1 MTTTVTILGSG
12 TCVPSLKRSSASIL
26 VRCGSARI
34 LVDVGDGTLHRLVA
48 AGETVFSITHLL
60 LTHFHPD
67 HCGAL
72 PAFLFANKYPALQ
85 RQEPLTLIGG
95 TGLQR
100 FCDALASAWG
110 LWLQLP
116 EDLFSLVE
124 LPAGASERPE
134 EQGFTLRACP
144 VIHNPESRAYRIT
157 GADGASIVYSGDTD
171 TCNLLVDLARGADV
185 FICEASLPDEQKVPG
200 HLTPSLAGRLA
211 AQAAVGH
218 LVLTH
223 LYPECDAVDIAAQ
236 CRRTWSGPLSVA
248 RDLMQIGVKPG
259 GGIVSEEPVQSS

>member
-12 TCVPSLKRSSASIL
+12 TCVPSLKRSSAAVL
-26 VRCGSARI
+26 VRSGPVRI
-34 LVDVGDGTLHRLVA
+34 LVDVGDGTMHRLLA

-72 PAFLFANKYPALQ
+72 PAFLFANKYPSLG
-85 RQEPLTLIGG
+85 RREPLTLVGG

-100 FCDALASAWG
+100 LCDALASAWG
-110 LWLQLP
+110 RWIQLP
-116 EDLFSLVE
+116 PDLFSLVE
-124 LPAGASERPE
+124 LSAEAG
-134 EQGFTLRACP
+134 QGLEGSGLALRACP
-144 VIHNPESRAYRIT
+144 VCHNPESRAYRIT
-157 GADGASIVYSGDTD
+157 AADGASIVYSGDTD
-171 TCNLLVDLARGADV
+171 TCDALVDLARGADV
-185 FICEASLPDEQKVPG
+185 FICEASLPDERKVPG

-211 AQAAVGH
+211 ARAAVGH

-248 RDLMQIGVKPG
+248 RDLMQLRVKPG
-259 GGIVSEEPVQSS
+259 GIVAEEPVPSS